1 MSPKKTF
8 KDKKFIVKI
17 NSNFN
22 NRGKLHYGELLI
34 KGKSKREILIHT
46 YICHPRLANNEISGP
61 TVTSYLANY
70 FLKKKNNYSLRFVFL
85 PETIGAIAYIH
96 KNYEYLKKYHR
107 WICYY
112 MCRR

>member
-1 MSPKKTF
+1 MSPKKLL

-46 YICHPRLANNEISGP
+46 YISLSQIS
-61 TVTSYLANY
+61 
-70 FLKKKNNYSLRFVFL
+70 
-85 PETIGAIAYIH
+85 
-96 KNYEYLKKYHR
+96 
-107 WICYY
+107 
-112 MCRR
+112 